1 MIPVKSGST
10 LKRRPRPKKR
20 KFTNPGASYAKRLE
34 RYRPGLVPFVLEG
47 LGRSETPVEEL
58 FPFDEGRIVREKLE
72 IRHARKRHMK
82 QELVFVRRMLNESFA
97 QLGYYTEI
105 DEDEFAYQVDGLGFL
120 IDERIALYLFR
131 AGEPVAF
138 LMGGQVDGCLHVEQ
152 LSVDMGSARRG
163 LGRMLLEHAARR
175 AAADG
180 LPALTLTTFEHV
192 AWNAPYYARLGFRI
206 LDDAEVTPGL
216 RAIRRREAEIG
227 LDRWPRV
234 CMRRDVPG

>member
-1 MIPVKSGST
+1 VAGQWDVVIRDAGAAELPVLQGIDVATGQMFRDIGMPEVAEYDPWPLPDLEHSRAAGLLWVIPG
-10 LKRRPRPKKR
+10 
-20 KFTNPGASYAKRLE
+20 E
-34 RYRPGLVPFVLEG
+34 
-47 LGRSETPVEEL
+47 
-58 FPFDEGRIVREKLE
+58 
-72 IRHARKRHMK
+72 
-82 QELVFVRRMLNESFA
+82 
-97 QLGYYTEI
+97 
-105 DEDEFAYQVDGLGFL
+105 
-120 IDERIALYLFR
+120 
-131 AGEPVAF
+131 AGQPVAF

-163 LGRMLLEHAARR
+163 LGRTLLEHAARR

-192 AWNAPYYARLGFRI
+192 PWNAPYYARLGFRI

-216 RAIRRREAEIG
+216 RAIRQREAEIG